1 MLTPLKWCLIV
12 LNPAVIF
19 MPEGSTTH
27 MGGTMRLGSRR
38 TIFQTQD
45 CKAAKLYNSL
55 PFIDERHRHRYE
67 VNPDIVDRLEE
78 AGCVFVG
85 KDRDK

>member
-1 MLTPLKWCLIV
+1 MKPALKAPGARRLKYDESLSNFAFN
-12 LNPAVIF
+12 LNLRRYDPAVIF

-45 CKAAKLYNSL
+45 CKVGRCRLY
-55 PFIDERHRHRYE
+55 RC
-67 VNPDIVDRLEE
+67 NP
-78 AGCVFVG
+78 C
-85 KDRDK
+85 